1 LKLRKSKKEA
11 KRKVPS
17 NLALSY
23 YKRLALVLGFWI
35 PLSLLGYLLSFLANL
50 RGTGF
55 SFWFSFVPWI
65 LGFSWLGYA
74 IYVFIWAFTKVNALV
89 VLVIDRDTK
98 QAGIGKKIA
107 FTQFFAL
114 AGLMLGIASFLVL
127 FTGPLGWNFSS
138 TLALLTIVS
147 QVLSF
152 RHVPLFSQLLS
163 DDKIVALEGDQ
174 LNSKESQLSNE

>member
-1 LKLRKSKKEA
+1 MIAIKDQSKFAKLT
-11 KRKVPS
+11 
-17 NLALSY
+17 LTY

-35 PLSLLGYLLSFLANL
+35 PLSLLGILLSFVADVVNL
-50 RGTGF
+50 REWL
-55 SFWFSFVPWI
+55 FWLPWF

-74 IYVFIWAFTKVNALV
+74 IYLFIWAFTKVNSLV
-89 VLVIDRDTK
+89 VLVMDRDTK

-114 AGLMLGIASFLVL
+114 AGLMLGIASFVVL
-127 FTGPLGWNFSS
+127 FAGAYGWNLSPM
-138 TLALLTIVS
+138 LALLTIVS

-174 LNSKESQLSNE
+174 LNSKEGQLSNE

>member
-1 LKLRKSKKEA
+1 MIAIKDQSKFAKLT
-11 KRKVPS
+11 
-17 NLALSY
+17 LTY

-35 PLSLLGYLLSFLANL
+35 PLSLLGMLLTFVVDVVNLRELLSGLP
-50 RGTGF
+50 
-55 SFWFSFVPWI
+55 WF

-74 IYVFIWAFTKVNALV
+74 VYVFIWAFTRVNALV

-114 AGLMLGIASFLVL
+114 AGLMLGIASFVVL
-127 FTGPLGWNFSS
+127 FDGAYGWNLSPM
-138 TLALLTIVS
+138 LALLTIVS

>member
-35 PLSLLGYLLSFLANL
+35 PLSLLGFLLSFVAS
-50 RGTGF
+50 GTGF

-107 FTQFFAL
+107 FTQFSSL
-114 AGLMLGIASFLVL
+114 AGLVLGIASFFVL
-127 FTGPLGWNFSS
+127 FAGAFGWNLSP

-163 DDKIVALEGDQ
+163 DDKIVIPQGEQ

>member
-1 LKLRKSKKEA
+1 MIAIKDQSKFAKLT
-11 KRKVPS
+11 
-17 NLALSY
+17 LTY

-35 PLSLLGYLLSFLANL
+35 PLSLLGILLSFVADVVNL
-50 RGTGF
+50 REWF
-55 SFWFSFVPWI
+55 FWLPWF

-74 IYVFIWAFTKVNALV
+74 IYLFIWAFTKVNSLV
-89 VLVIDRDTK
+89 VLVMDRDTK

-114 AGLMLGIASFLVL
+114 AGLMLGITSFFVI
-127 FTGPLGWNFSS
+127 FAGGLGWNLSPN
-138 TLALLTIVS
+138 LALLAIVS

-163 DDKIVALEGDQ
+163 DDKIVALGGDQ
-174 LNSKESQLSNE
+174 LNSNESQLSNE

>member
-1 LKLRKSKKEA
+1 MITRKDQNKFEKLT
-11 KRKVPS
+11 
-17 NLALSY
+17 LSY

-35 PLSLLGYLLSFLANL
+35 PLSLLGMLLTLVVDVVDFRELLSGLP
-50 RGTGF
+50 
-55 SFWFSFVPWI
+55 WF

-98 QAGIGKKIA
+98 QAGTGKKIA

-114 AGLMLGIASFLVL
+114 AGLLLGIASFCVL
-127 FTGPLGWNFSS
+127 FAGAFGWNLSP

-147 QVLSF
+147 QALSF
-152 RHVPLFSQLLS
+152 RHVPLLSQLIS
-163 DDKIVALEGDQ
+163 DDRIVVLDSDQ
-174 LNSKESQLSNE
+174 PNTRESQLNNE

>member
-1 LKLRKSKKEA
+1 M
-11 KRKVPS
+11 KRRE
-17 NLALSY
+17 NQNRFETLAVSY

-35 PLSLLGYLLSFLANL
+35 PLSLLGMLLTLVVDVVDLRELLSGLP
-50 RGTGF
+50 
-55 SFWFSFVPWI
+55 WF

-74 IYVFIWAFTKVNALV
+74 IYVFIWAFTKVNSLV
-89 VLVIDRDTK
+89 VLVMDRDTK

-114 AGLMLGIASFLVL
+114 AGLMLGIASFVVL
-127 FTGPLGWNFSS
+127 FAGAYGWNLSPM
-138 TLALLTIVS
+138 LALLTIVS

-163 DDKIVALEGDQ
+163 DDKTVLLEGDQ
-174 LNSKESQLSNE
+174 LNSKEGQLSNE

>member
-1 LKLRKSKKEA
+1 MKLRKSKKEV
-11 KRKVPS
+11 KRKDLS
-17 NLALSY
+17 NLSLSY

-35 PLSLLGYLLSFLANL
+35 PVSLLGFLISFLASE
-50 RGTGF
+50 TGF
-55 SFWFSFVPWI
+55 SFWFSGVPWF

-74 IYVFIWAFTKVNALV
+74 IYLFIWAFTKVNALV

-114 AGLMLGIASFLVL
+114 AGLMLGITSFFVI
-127 FTGPLGWNFSS
+127 FAGGLGWNLSPN
-138 TLALLTIVS
+138 LALLAIVS
-147 QVLSF
+147 QALSF

-163 DDKIVALEGDQ
+163 DDKIVALGGDQ
-174 LNSKESQLSNE
+174 LNSKESQSTDE